1 MSIAYSVSKAGVV
14 SLTQSLAVAIA
25 EHNVRVNAVAPGL
38 IDTEIIADVA
48 DGAMYELIDKTPMQR
63 IGKASEIA
71 ELVLFL
77 LSERS
82 SFMTGQTLVASGG
95 RVTLP

>member
-1 MSIAYSVSKAGVV
+1 MQDS
-14 SLTQSLAVAIA
+14 
-25 EHNVRVNAVAPGL
+25 VAPGL

-48 DGAMYELIDKTPMQR
+48 DGAMYELIEKTPMQR

-77 LSERS
+77 LSDRS